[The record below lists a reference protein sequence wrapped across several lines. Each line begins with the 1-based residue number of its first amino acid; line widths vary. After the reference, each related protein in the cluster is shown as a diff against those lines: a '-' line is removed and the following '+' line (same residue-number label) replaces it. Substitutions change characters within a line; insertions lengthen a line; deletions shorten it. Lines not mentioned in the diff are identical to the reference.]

1 MPVVTVEAEAPVHTV
16 GIEVDGP
23 RDARIVRAARRR
35 PVDAVGTH
43 IVEIRV
49 VPVTGSRKEYTV
61 PVGRFNQST
70 VDSAAI
76 VVRYP
81 SPGTL
86 CH

>member
-1 MPVVTVEAEAPVHTV
+1 MPAVTVEVVPEDIV
-16 GIEVDGP
+16 GKEVDAP
-23 RDARIVRAARRR
+23 RVVRIVRIERRR
-35 PVDAVGTH
+35 PVVAVGTG
-43 IVEIRV
+43 IVETRAA
-49 VPVTGSRKEYTV
+49 PVTGGGKEYTV

-86 CH
+86 CP

>member
-1 MPVVTVEAEAPVHTV
+1 MPAGTGIAVPVDIAGTEDDEPRVVREVR
-16 GIEVDGP
+16 IE
-23 RDARIVRAARRR
+23 RRR
-35 PVDAVGTH
+35 PVLAFGTG
-43 IVEIRV
+43 IAEIGTA
-49 VPVTGSRKEYTV
+49 PATCGGKEYTV

>member
-1 MPVVTVEAEAPVHTV
+1 MPEVTEAAAPVQSV
-16 GIEVDGP
+16 GSEVGEQ
-23 RDARIVRAARRR
+23 RTARIARTERRR
-35 PVDAVGTH
+35 PEEADVPRS
-43 IVEIRV
+43 VETRA

-61 PVGRFNQST
+61 PVGRFKQST

-86 CH
+86 CP